1 MAEATALSEIFMNEI
16 YDEGKAKIDGF
27 EIPVHCI
34 IMTPR
39 QSTEFKHKHYHEYV
53 ELLYGLSECDIKV
66 WVEGRVYEV
75 RKGDLCIINSGTAHS
90 VRSEITRSTY
100 LVIKFEPGILYAA
113 EQSAFEVKYL
123 FPFIEDNENFRRVF
137 SSDELSDTEIPGLMA
152 DIIKEWT
159 DKDYGYEI
167 AIRASVIRATL
178 YLMRKWHSEKADSAI
193 YENPEGVKHI
203 KKAMEYARANFLLA
217 NTKEAAHLCGLSY
230 SYFSR
235 LFKRY
240 MGKSFTEYVNSVI
253 MNEAK
258 KMLATENKSVTD
270 VAMELGF
277 SSVSYFAKQFK
288 KETGIAPHKFKKE
301 I

>member
-1 MAEATALSEIFMNEI
+1 MRVTALSEIFMNEI

-34 IMTPR
+34 MMTAGKGDR
-39 QSTEFKHKHYHEYV
+39 FSLKHYHEYG
-53 ELLYGLSECDIKV
+53 ELLYGLSECDIRV
-66 WVEGRVYEV
+66 WAEGKVYEV
-75 RKGDLCIINSGTAHS
+75 KEGDLCIINSGTAHA
-90 VRSEITRSTY
+90 VRSEIAKSTY

-113 EQSAFEVKYL
+113 EQSVFEVKYL
-123 FPFIEDNENFRRVF
+123 FPFVESNENFRRVF
-137 SSDELSDTEIPGLMA
+137 TESELSETEIPRLME
-152 DIIKEWT
+152 DVIEEWT
-159 DKDYGYEI
+159 NKDYGYEI
-167 AIRASVIRATL
+167 AIRASVIRTAL
-178 YLMRKWHSEKADSAI
+178 YLMRKWHSEKADPSL
-193 YENPEGVKHI
+193 YENSDGIKHI

-240 MGKSFTEYVNSVI
+240 MGKSFTEYINSVI

-288 KETGIAPHKFKKE
+288 KETGITPHKFKKE

>member
-1 MAEATALSEIFMNEI
+1 VAEVTALSEIFMNEI

-34 IMTPR
+34 MMTAGKGDR
-39 QSTEFKHKHYHEYV
+39 FSLKHYHEYV
-53 ELLYGLSECDIKV
+53 ELLYGLSECDIRV
-66 WVEGRVYEV
+66 WAEGKVYEV
-75 RKGDLCIINSGTAHS
+75 KEGDLCIINSGTAHA
-90 VRSEITRSTY
+90 VRSEIAKSTY

-113 EQSAFEVKYL
+113 EQSVFEVKYL
-123 FPFIEDNENFRRVF
+123 FPFVENNENFRRVF
-137 SSDELSDTEIPGLMA
+137 TKSELSETEIPRLMA
-152 DIIKEWT
+152 DVIEEWT
-159 DKDYGYEI
+159 NKDYGYEI
-167 AIRASVIRATL
+167 AIRASVIRTTL
-178 YLMRKWHSEKADSAI
+178 YLMRKWHSEKADSSL
-193 YENPEGVKHI
+193 YENSDGIKHI
-203 KKAMEYARANFLLA
+203 KKAMEYARGNFLLA

-301 I
+301 R